1 VEKPRERWQGAR
13 VDYPLTLSL
22 LTAFVAVA
30 AFCGWRGALPPNPMK
45 GPRLMP
51 WRPLMVL
58 SAAGA
63 LLMLVHL
70 ANLVGLTT
78 GR

>member
-1 VEKPRERWQGAR
+1 MEKPGKRWQGAR
-13 VDYPLTLSL
+13 VDLTITLSL
-22 LTAFVAVA
+22 LAAFIAAA
-30 AFCGWRGALPPNPMK
+30 AFCGWRGALPSNPMK
-45 GPRLMP
+45 GPRLIP

-58 SAAGA
+58 SSAGA

-70 ANLVGLTT
+70 ANLAGFKT

>member
-1 VEKPRERWQGAR
+1 M
-13 VDYPLTLSL
+13 DYPFTLSL
-22 LTAFVAVA
+22 LAALVAVA
-30 AFCGWRGALPPNPMK
+30 VFCGWRGALPPDPMK

-70 ANLVGLTT
+70 ANLVGLKT

>member
-1 VEKPRERWQGAR
+1 M
-13 VDYPLTLSL
+13 DYPLTVSL
-22 LTAFVAVA
+22 LAAFIFVAV
-30 AFCGWRGALPPNPMK
+30 FCGWRGALPPNPLK
-45 GPRLMP
+45 GPRLIP

-58 SAAGA
+58 SSAGA

-70 ANLVGLTT
+70 ANLAGLKT